1 MKFIKV
7 TDNISEINNKVKLG
21 DVKWAFY
28 SNGFHYYKIIKK

>member
-21 DVKWAFY
+21 EIKWTFY
-28 SNGFHYYKIIKK
+28 SNGGSLL